1 MNSDK
6 RERAKKIA
14 DIIDS
19 EAGEIVKELKRKQSS
34 VSKEEIIDASIKRQ
48 EIIVSQLREAGL
60 GNKEISQKLS
70 WVGRIVLIKLKKE
83 MGEDAIRGM
92 AVDELDGGTSSNVMA
107 KHIKR
112 VSKEEKISTD
122 SARKKLSRFHRELKF
137 REQLI
142 KEIEK
147 SIYEMTGIQYEV
159 ESAIK
164 QYMTL
169 EKPFSVTGKCSG
181 GNYDVIL
188 KEITP
193 KNFYDPL
200 VLKVAKYMG
209 INTYKINIFKIRNL
223 KDVSKHYAVIEKVPG
238 RNIIYLKMNPR
249 YIKGLERQYLEE
261 LGKLVAF
268 TYVCAIPDRTSDN
281 IICDKTGYEI
291 KLTTFDFAMSFDYK
305 KYSPLKVALFALD
318 MNTSFLKDI
327 ALRNKDALKRGF
339 LAAFNSAKKNESK
352 ILKNVVELKKDS
364 ASDIKKILEEEPER
378 IFDELTGKSKF
389 FS

>member
-1 MNSDK
+1 
-6 RERAKKIA
+6 
-14 DIIDS
+14 
-19 EAGEIVKELKRKQSS
+19 
-34 VSKEEIIDASIKRQ
+34 
-48 EIIVSQLREAGL
+48 
-60 GNKEISQKLS
+60 
-70 WVGRIVLIKLKKE
+70 
-83 MGEDAIRGM
+83 
-92 AVDELDGGTSSNVMA
+92 
-107 KHIKR
+107 
-112 VSKEEKISTD
+112 
-122 SARKKLSRFHRELKF
+122 
-137 REQLI
+137 
-142 KEIEK
+142 
-147 SIYEMTGIQYEV
+147 
-159 ESAIK
+159 
-164 QYMTL
+164 
-169 EKPFSVTGKCSG
+169 
-181 GNYDVIL
+181 
-188 KEITP
+188 
-193 KNFYDPL
+193 
-200 VLKVAKYMG
+200 
-209 INTYKINIFKIRNL
+209 
-223 KDVSKHYAVIEKVPG
+223 
-238 RNIIYLKMNPR
+238 MNPR